1 MESSTM
7 TLATVY
13 GILLIGFTTLWLK
26 HKNMIRKSRK
36 FHTRL
41 GTLQG
46 NLNEKA
52 TTLDL
57 LSRGVD
63 TILSDSPKV
72 HDLLNVHRSLENAE
86 NLLLNQGF
94 AISSSESCAIATHAT
109 RSILIH
115 YPGIEC
121 GEYSE
126 ITPGLLPLT
135 KRLDNILNQSEMMA
149 EDIELNGNEHR
160 RIGELFHAIG
170 KIDRAA
176 DCYKMAHELE
186 PEDPA
191 SLISLADIQRQ
202 KGDLESLDIT
212 LERLLTINPDDM
224 QVLQEQILLV
234 MDSDPERVFRNK
246 KRLEGLG
253 VETEFNSQNK
263 AELSEIVERA
273 NKIGRKI
280 NPSFGKTKNAEE
292 LVKKAGKL
300 LLLHQINT
308 ALECVEMALKL
319 DPNNGKAWL
328 LNSKIL
334 SSNPYK
340 IKEALRSVK
349 KAKALGEF
357 GTIIESEILEN
368 SGKYDAA
375 VSVLEGYLLN
385 TEENPEVR
393 GRLSLLLLRNDCLD
407 WSKKVLDDA
416 PKESWE
422 HPDLHVMRGRLYLSD
437 VDKNR
442 DNTGNYD
449 QIILLD
455 ALSSF
460 DSAIE
465 YNRES
470 GLAWLGRSRTL
481 RYQGSYNEAE
491 IALVR
496 ARRLIPEH
504 PSIPLEEA
512 QLSLDLGKLDQANVM
527 ISEAST
533 QLQNNSTIPF
543 IKGLIAAK
551 KGNLAEA
558 QDLFTRTLE
567 MDSNHVRARLNR
579 CSAALLQE
587 QLSLALDDANIL
599 VENRPNLNLARLR
612 RSEILMNLGDWI
624 EADRELRR
632 LLKTSPEYP
641 MALVHMGTCMNALGR
656 AEQAEKP
663 LNKAI
668 NIDPTLSDA
677 WYQRGLLYLDFG
689 RLKEAFSDFQ
699 SAAKCNPRHLDAKLR
714 IAAILHEGDE
724 PEKSVLAWR
733 EVLNIDPENRL
744 ARRRLEECRVKTV
757 HQKI

>member
-1 MESSTM
+1 M

-13 GILLIGFTTLWLK
+13 GILLIAFATLWLK
-26 HKNMIRKSRK
+26 HKRILKKSRK

-41 GTLQG
+41 GSLQG
-46 NLNEKA
+46 SLNDKA
-52 TTLDL
+52 TSLDL
-57 LSRGVD
+57 LSRGVN
-63 TILSDSPKV
+63 TILSDSPRV
-72 HDLLNVHRSLENAE
+72 HDLLDVHHSLENAE

-109 RSILIH
+109 RSILVH
-115 YPGIEC
+115 YSGIEHE
-121 GEYSE
+121 EYTE

-135 KRLDNILNQSEMMA
+135 KRLDTILNHSDMKA
-149 EDIELNGNEHR
+149 EDIELNGNEYR

-186 PEDPA
+186 PEDST
-191 SLISLADIQRQ
+191 SLSSLADIQRQ

-234 MDSDPERVFRNK
+234 MDSDPDRVSRNK

-253 VETEFNSQNK
+253 VGTEFDSTNK
-263 AELSEIVERA
+263 TELSEIVERA
-273 NKIGRKI
+273 NEIGRQI
-280 NPSFGKTKNAEE
+280 NPSFGKSKNAEE
-292 LVKKAGKL
+292 LVKKASKL
-300 LLLHQINT
+300 LLLCEINT

-319 DPNNGKAWL
+319 DSNNGPAWL
-328 LNSKIL
+328 LHSKIL
-334 SSNPYK
+334 STNPYK
-340 IKEALRSVK
+340 IKDALSSVK
-349 KAKALGEF
+349 KARALGEF

-368 SGKYDAA
+368 NGKFDAA
-375 VSVLEGYLLN
+375 ISVLEEYLSN
-385 TEENPEVR
+385 TTENPEVR
-393 GRLSLLLLRNDCLD
+393 GRLSLLLLRNGSLE
-407 WSKKVLDDA
+407 WSKKVLEDA
-416 PKESWE
+416 PAESWT
-422 HPDLHVMRGRLYLSD
+422 HPALHVMRGRLYLSE
-437 VDKNR
+437 VDEYR
-442 DNTGNYD
+442 DDTGNYD
-449 QIILLD
+449 QMILLD

-481 RYQGSYNEAE
+481 RYQESYNEAE

-496 ARRLIPEH
+496 ARRLIPDH

-533 QLQNNSTIPF
+533 QLQDNSSIPF
-543 IKGLIAAK
+543 IKGLIAAR

-567 MDSNHVRARLNR
+567 MDNNHVRARLNR

-587 QLSLALDDANIL
+587 ELSLALDDANFL

-612 RSEILMNLGDWI
+612 RSEILMNLGDWV
-624 EADRELRR
+624 EANSELRR
-632 LLKTSPEYP
+632 LLSKSPEYT
-641 MALVHMGTCMNALGR
+641 MALVHMGTCMNAMGR

-668 NIDPTLSDA
+668 QIDPTLSDA

-689 RLKEAFSDFQ
+689 RLNEAFSDFE

-714 IAAILHEGDE
+714 IAAILHEGED

-744 ARRRLEECRVKTV
+744 ARRRLEESRGKTT

>member
-1 MESSTM
+1 M

-13 GILLIGFTTLWLK
+13 GILLIGFASLWLK
-26 HKNMIRKSRK
+26 HKNMLRKSRK

-41 GTLQG
+41 GSLQG
-46 NLNEKA
+46 SLNEKA

-72 HDLLNVHRSLENAE
+72 HDLLNVHHSLENAE

-109 RSILIH
+109 RSILDH
-115 YPGIEC
+115 YHGIEHE
-121 GEYSE
+121 EYSE

-135 KRLDNILNQSEMMA
+135 KRLDTILNQSDMKA

-176 DCYKMAHELE
+176 DFYKMAHELE
-186 PEDPA
+186 PEDFT
-191 SLISLADIQRQ
+191 SLTSLADIQRQ

-212 LERLLTINPDDM
+212 LERLLTINPDDI

-234 MDSDPERVFRNK
+234 IDSDPERVFRNK
-246 KRLEGLG
+246 KRLESLG
-253 VETEFNSQNK
+253 IETEFDSQNK
-263 AELSEIVERA
+263 TELSEIVERA
-273 NKIGRKI
+273 NEIGRQI
-280 NPSFGKTKNAEE
+280 NPFGKPKNAEE
-292 LVKKAGKL
+292 LIKKASKL
-300 LLLHQINT
+300 LLLSEINT

-319 DPNNGKAWL
+319 DPNNGKSWL
-328 LNSKIL
+328 LHSKIL
-334 SSNPYK
+334 STNPYK
-340 IKEALRSVK
+340 IKEALSSVK

-368 SGKYDAA
+368 NGKFDAA
-375 VSVLEGYLLN
+375 ISVLEEYLLN
-385 TEENPEVR
+385 VAENPEVR
-393 GRLSLLLLRNDCLD
+393 GRLSLLLLRNNSLD
-407 WSKKVLDDA
+407 WSKKVLDEA
-416 PKESWE
+416 PVESWE
-422 HPDLHVMRGRLYLSD
+422 HPALHVMRGRLYLSE
-437 VDKNR
+437 VDEHR

-449 QIILLD
+449 QMIILE

-470 GLAWLGRSRTL
+470 GLAWLGRSRAL

-512 QLSLDLGKLDQANVM
+512 QLSLDLGRLDQANVM

-533 QLQNNSTIPF
+533 QLQDNSTIPF

-551 KGNLAEA
+551 KGNLVEA
-558 QDLFTRTLE
+558 QESFTRTLE
-567 MDSNHVRARLNR
+567 MDKNHVRARLNR

-587 QLSLALDDANIL
+587 ELTLALDDANFL

-624 EADRELRR
+624 EAERELRR
-632 LLKTSPEYP
+632 LLTKSPEYT
-641 MALVHMGTCMNALGR
+641 MALVHMGTCMNAMGR

-663 LNKAI
+663 LNRAI
-668 NIDPTLSDA
+668 QIDPTLSDA

-689 RLKEAFSDFQ
+689 RLNEAFADFE

-744 ARRRLEECRVKTV
+744 ARRRLEESRGKTT

>member
-1 MESSTM
+1 M
-7 TLATVY
+7 TLGTVY
-13 GILLIGFTTLWLK
+13 GILIIAFTTLWLK
-26 HKNMIRKSRK
+26 HNSMLRKSKK

-41 GTLQG
+41 GSLQG
-46 NLNEKA
+46 SLNDKA
-52 TTLDL
+52 TSLDL
-57 LSRGVD
+57 LSRGVS

-72 HDLLNVHRSLENAE
+72 HDLLNVHHSLENAE

-109 RSILIH
+109 RSILVH
-115 YPGIEC
+115 YSGLTYD
-121 GEYSE
+121 EYDE

-135 KRLDNILNQSEMMA
+135 KRLDVILTQSEMKA
-149 EDIELNGNEHR
+149 EDIELNGNEYR

-186 PEDPA
+186 PEDPK
-191 SLISLADIQRQ
+191 SLLSLADIQRH

-212 LERLLTINPDDM
+212 LERLLAINPDNM

-234 MDSDPERVFRNK
+234 MDSDSDRVSRNK

-253 VETEFNSQNK
+253 VDTKNIGHNVS
-263 AELSEIVERA
+263 ELSDIVERA
-273 NKIGRKI
+273 NKIGRQI
-280 NPSFGKTKNAEE
+280 NPTFGKSKNAEE
-292 LVKKAGKL
+292 LVNKASKL
-300 LLLHQINT
+300 LRLSEINT

-319 DPNNGKAWL
+319 DPNNGGAWL
-328 LNSKIL
+328 LHSKIL
-334 SSNPYK
+334 STNPYK
-340 IKEALRSVK
+340 IKEALASIK
-349 KAKALGEF
+349 KAKALGQF
-357 GTIIESEILEN
+357 GIIIESEILEN
-368 SGKYDAA
+368 NGKFDAA
-375 VSVLEGYLLN
+375 ISALEEYLSN
-385 TEENPEVR
+385 ENENPEVR
-393 GRLSLLLLRNDCLD
+393 GRLSLLLLRNNSLE
-407 WSKKVLDDA
+407 WSKKVLEEA
-416 PKESWE
+416 PEESWK
-422 HPDLHVMRGRLYLSD
+422 HSALHVMRGRLYLSD
-437 VDKNR
+437 VDEYR
-442 DNTGNYD
+442 DNTGNHN
-449 QIILLD
+449 QMILLD

-465 YNRES
+465 YDRES

-481 RYQGSYNEAE
+481 RYQGSLNEAE

-512 QLSLDLGKLDQANVM
+512 QLSMDLGKLDQANVM

-533 QLQNNSTIPF
+533 QLQNNITIPF
-543 IKGLIAAK
+543 LKGLIAAK
-551 KGNLAEA
+551 KGNLSEA

-567 MDSNHVRARLNR
+567 MDKNHVRARLNR
-579 CSAALLQE
+579 CSAALLRE
-587 QLSLALDDANIL
+587 ELGLALDDANYL
-599 VENRPNLNLARLR
+599 VENRPDLNLARLR

-624 EADRELRR
+624 EADSELRR
-632 LLKTSPEYP
+632 LLIKSPEYT
-641 MALVHMGTCMNALGR
+641 MALVHLGTCMNAMGR

-668 NIDPTLSDA
+668 QIDPTLSDA

-689 RLKEAFSDFQ
+689 RLDEAFSDFE

-714 IAAILHEGDE
+714 IAAILHDGDSSE
-724 PEKSVLAWR
+724 AAVSAWR

-744 ARRRLEECRVKTV
+744 ARRRLEESRGKTTI
-757 HQKI
+757 QKI

>member
-1 MESSTM
+1 M

-13 GILLIGFTTLWLK
+13 GILLIAFATLWLK
-26 HKNMIRKSRK
+26 HKSILKKSRK

-41 GTLQG
+41 GSLQG
-46 NLNEKA
+46 SLNDKA
-52 TTLDL
+52 TSLDL
-57 LSRGVD
+57 LSRGVN
-63 TILSDSPKV
+63 TILSDSPRV
-72 HDLLNVHRSLENAE
+72 HDLLDVHHSLENAE

-109 RSILIH
+109 RSILVR
-115 YPGIEC
+115 YSGIEHE
-121 GEYSE
+121 EYTE

-135 KRLDNILNQSEMMA
+135 KRLDTILNHSDMKA
-149 EDIELNGNEHR
+149 EDIELNGNEYR

-186 PEDPA
+186 PEDST
-191 SLISLADIQRQ
+191 SLSSLADIQRQ

-234 MDSDPERVFRNK
+234 MDSDPDRVSRNK

-253 VETEFNSQNK
+253 VGTEFDSTNK
-263 AELSEIVERA
+263 TELSEIVERA
-273 NKIGRKI
+273 NEIGRQI
-280 NPSFGKTKNAEE
+280 NPSFGKSKNAEE
-292 LVKKAGKL
+292 LVKKASKL
-300 LLLHQINT
+300 LLLREINT

-319 DPNNGKAWL
+319 DPNNGPAWL
-328 LNSKIL
+328 LHSKIL
-334 SSNPYK
+334 STNPYK
-340 IKEALRSVK
+340 IKDALSSVK
-349 KAKALGEF
+349 KARALGEF

-368 SGKYDAA
+368 NGKFDAA
-375 VSVLEGYLLN
+375 ISVLEEYLSN
-385 TEENPEVR
+385 TTENPEVR
-393 GRLSLLLLRNDCLD
+393 GRLSLLLLRNGSLE
-407 WSKKVLDDA
+407 WSKKVLEDA
-416 PKESWE
+416 PAESWT
-422 HPDLHVMRGRLYLSD
+422 HPALHVMRGRLYLSE
-437 VDKNR
+437 VDEYR
-442 DNTGNYD
+442 DDTGNYD
-449 QIILLD
+449 QMILLD

-481 RYQGSYNEAE
+481 RYQESYNEAE

-496 ARRLIPEH
+496 ARRLIPDH

-533 QLQNNSTIPF
+533 QLQDNSSIPF
-543 IKGLIAAK
+543 IKGLIAAR

-567 MDSNHVRARLNR
+567 MDNNHVRARLNR

-587 QLSLALDDANIL
+587 ELSLALDDANFL

-612 RSEILMNLGDWI
+612 RSEILMNLGDWV
-624 EADRELRR
+624 EANSELRR
-632 LLKTSPEYP
+632 LISNSPEYT
-641 MALVHMGTCMNALGR
+641 MALVHMGTCMNAMGR

-668 NIDPTLSDA
+668 QIDPTLSDA

-689 RLKEAFSDFQ
+689 RLNEAFSDFE

-714 IAAILHEGDE
+714 IAAILHEGED

-744 ARRRLEECRVKTV
+744 ARRRLEESRGKTT

>member
-1 MESSTM
+1 M
-7 TLATVY
+7 L
-13 GILLIGFTTLWLK
+13 
-26 HKNMIRKSRK
+26 RKSKK

-41 GTLQG
+41 GSLQG
-46 NLNEKA
+46 SLNDKA
-52 TTLDL
+52 TSLDL
-57 LSRGVD
+57 LSRGVN

-72 HDLLNVHRSLENAE
+72 HDLLNVHHSLENAE

-115 YPGIEC
+115 YPGLTHN
-121 GEYSE
+121 EYEE

-135 KRLDNILNQSEMMA
+135 KRLDVILTQSDMKA
-149 EDIELNGNEHR
+149 EDIELNGNEYR

-176 DCYKMAHELE
+176 DFYKMAHELE
-186 PEDPA
+186 PEDSN
-191 SLISLADIQRQ
+191 SLLSLADIQRH

-212 LERLLTINPDDM
+212 LERLLAINPDNM

-234 MDSDPERVFRNK
+234 MDSDSNRVSRNK

-253 VETEFNSQNK
+253 VDTENIGHDMLEFSD
-263 AELSEIVERA
+263 IVDRA
-273 NKIGRKI
+273 NKIGRQI
-280 NPSFGKTKNAEE
+280 NPIFGKPKNAKE
-292 LVKKAGKL
+292 LVNKATKL
-300 LLLHQINT
+300 LLLSEINT

-319 DPNNGKAWL
+319 DPNNGEAWL
-328 LNSKIL
+328 LHSKIL
-334 SSNPYK
+334 STNPYK
-340 IKEALRSVK
+340 IKEALASIK

-357 GTIIESEILEN
+357 GIIIESEILEN
-368 SGKYDAA
+368 NGKFDAA
-375 VSVLEGYLLN
+375 ISALEGYLSN
-385 TEENPEVR
+385 ETENPEVR
-393 GRLSLLLLRNDCLD
+393 GRLSLLLLRNGSLE
-407 WSKKVLDDA
+407 WSKKVLEEA
-416 PKESWE
+416 PEESWK
-422 HPDLHVMRGRLYLSD
+422 HSALHVMRGRLYLSD
-437 VDKNR
+437 VDEYR
-442 DNTGNYD
+442 DNTGNHN
-449 QIILLD
+449 QLILLD

-465 YNRES
+465 YDRES

-481 RYQGSYNEAE
+481 RYQGSLNEAE

-512 QLSLDLGKLDQANVM
+512 QLSMDLGKLDQANVM

-533 QLQNNSTIPF
+533 QLQNNITIPF
-543 IKGLIAAK
+543 LKGLIAAK
-551 KGNLAEA
+551 KGNLSEA

-567 MDSNHVRARLNR
+567 MDKNHVRARLNR
-579 CSAALLQE
+579 CSAALLRE
-587 QLSLALDDANIL
+587 ELGLALDDANFL
-599 VENRPNLNLARLR
+599 VENRPDLNLARLR

-624 EADRELRR
+624 EADIELRR
-632 LLKTSPEYP
+632 LLTKSPEYT
-641 MALVHMGTCMNALGR
+641 MALVHLGTCMNAMGR

-668 NIDPTLSDA
+668 QIDPTLSDA

-689 RLKEAFSDFQ
+689 RLDESFSDFE
-699 SAAKCNPRHLDAKLR
+699 SAAKCNPRHLDARLR
-714 IAAILHEGDE
+714 IAAILHDGDS
-724 PEKSVLAWR
+724 PEAAISAWR

-744 ARRRLEECRVKTV
+744 ARRRLEESRGKTTK
-757 HQKI
+757 QKI